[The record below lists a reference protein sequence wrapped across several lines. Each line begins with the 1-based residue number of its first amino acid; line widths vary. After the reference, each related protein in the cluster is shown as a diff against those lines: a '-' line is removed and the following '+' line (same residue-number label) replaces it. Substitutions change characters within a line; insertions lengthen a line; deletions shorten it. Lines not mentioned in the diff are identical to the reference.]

1 MIANVMVYST
11 PTCPYCTKVKD
22 YLEAKG
28 VEFEEVDLTQDL
40 EAREEFMRKGHRGV
54 PVTVVGDEEIVGFN
68 TGKLDAA
75 LEKLA

>member
-1 MIANVMVYST
+1 MSANVMVYST

-68 TGKLDAA
+68 TGKLDEA
-75 LEKLA
+75 LEKLG